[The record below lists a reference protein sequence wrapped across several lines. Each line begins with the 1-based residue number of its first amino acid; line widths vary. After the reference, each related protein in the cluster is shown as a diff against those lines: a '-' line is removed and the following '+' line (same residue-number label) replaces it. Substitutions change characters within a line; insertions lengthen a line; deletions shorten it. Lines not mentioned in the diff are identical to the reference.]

1 MAGIGFELRR
11 LLKQDSYL
19 GLLRAYGYAALIG
32 SGPWVISIL
41 AVMTL
46 GILAAAGRGD
56 SPVFITDFLVSVTWL
71 VAGSLIFTGPLQLTF
86 TRFTADRLYEGRDDE
101 VLPSLKAVLTLTTVG
116 SLLAAITIASILA
129 NASPLAYR
137 VLMVMGFVLL
147 CNLWCVAVFV
157 AGVKRYRQVLAA
169 FALGYAT
176 TLGLGLC
183 WQGLGITGLL
193 GAFVIGQ
200 ALLLFVLLAMVTR
213 HYPSQQPWS
222 MALLIHGRWQP
233 KLVAIGLFYN
243 LGVWIDKLAFWFHP
257 ATSVPM
263 IAPLRAAPLYDLP
276 LFLAYLSIV
285 PGMAIF
291 LMRIETDFALN
302 SQRYDLAIRSGRSLE
317 EIESWRRAMVISVR
331 RGIYDIIKVQ
341 GVTVAALLLAG
352 PHLLE
357 ALGFSDW
364 NLPIFNLLLVAVAI
378 QVLFLA
384 ILNVLFYLDRLTP
397 ALWLCVAF
405 CASNLGFTLIT
416 QHLGPDYYGYG
427 YALSLLL
434 VAVIGLLRLDR
445 EFQRLTFHTFMRRR

>member
-1 MAGIGFELRR
+1 ME
-11 LLKQDSYL
+11 QD
-19 GLLRAYGYAALIG
+19 LIT
-32 SGPWVISIL
+32 SG
-41 AVMTL
+41 
-46 GILAAAGRGD
+46 
-56 SPVFITDFLVSVTWL
+56 DFRYVQSAEEGT
-71 VAGSLIFTGPLQLTF
+71 PL
-86 TRFTADRLYEGRDDE
+86 
-101 VLPSLKAVLTLTTVG
+101 
-116 SLLAAITIASILA
+116 
-129 NASPLAYR
+129 
-137 VLMVMGFVLL
+137 VLL
-147 CNLWCVAVFV
+147 
-157 AGVKRYRQVLAA
+157 
-169 FALGYAT
+169 
-176 TLGLGLC
+176 
-183 WQGLGITGLL
+183 
-193 GAFVIGQ
+193 
-200 ALLLFVLLAMVTR
+200 
-213 HYPSQQPWS
+213 H
-222 MALLIHGRWQP
+222 
-233 KLVAIGLFYN
+233 GLFGALSN
-243 LGVWIDKLAFWFHP
+243 FEHLFAHFAGKMRVII
-257 ATSVPM
+257 PM
-263 IAPLRAAPLYDLP
+263 LPLYDLP

-302 SQRYDLAIRSGRSLE
+302 SQHYDQAIRSGRSLE